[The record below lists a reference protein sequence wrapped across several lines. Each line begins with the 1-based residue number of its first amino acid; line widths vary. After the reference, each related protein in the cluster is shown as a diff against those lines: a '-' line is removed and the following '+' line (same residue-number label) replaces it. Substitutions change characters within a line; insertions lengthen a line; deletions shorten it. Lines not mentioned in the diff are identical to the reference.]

1 VDACGT
7 TLLDILGHRLSRA
20 GNRQLNSALRLVAHV
35 QRIHPGDWRN
45 YHLPKI
51 DEGKNPKEAM
61 RCLKRQLANVIYRHV
76 RHDADSTPTRSRR
89 LT

>member
-1 VDACGT
+1 
-7 TLLDILGHRLSRA
+7 LLDILGHRLSRA

-61 RCLKRQLANVIYRHV
+61 RCLIGRVSRVQAVGLFVGNGEGRPRCLA
-76 RHDADSTPTRSRR
+76 T
-89 LT
+89 